1 MKPTLAKRPLI
12 RIAVVG
18 SDPLQFV
25 GFQAVFHSERDFELI
40 CSSPSDV
47 ETQHNI
53 DLVLLGDRSGENLFD
68 VMAILKKT
76 RPNLRI
82 IVVGSAME
90 DEAIL
95 NAIAF
100 GAKGYA
106 DATASPAEFVQAIR
120 TVSEGSVWVSRR
132 ILSMLIERVN
142 SSPRRLFH
150 GDGPSFTGREIQVLE
165 FLVGGRS
172 NKEIGDALAT
182 FHRKSEGR
190 EERKPR
196 GRSRGLEPERSV
208 CAVVFK
214 RVIKHFDGILF

>member
-1 MKPTLAKRPLI
+1 MKRTLSKKPLV

-25 GFQAVFHSERDFELI
+25 GFRAVFHSERDFDLI
-40 CSSPSDV
+40 CSSPSDA

-53 DLVLLGDRSGENLFD
+53 DLVLLGDRPGQNLVD
-68 VMAILKKT
+68 VMATLKKT

-95 NAIAF
+95 KAIAF
-100 GAKGYA
+100 GAKGYVDAAALPA
-106 DATASPAEFVQAIR
+106 DFVQAIR

-132 ILSMLIERVN
+132 VLSIFIERVN
-142 SSPRRLFH
+142 SSPGRLFH
-150 GDGPSFTGREIQVLE
+150 GDRPSFTGREREVLE

-172 NKEIGDALAT
+172 NKEIGAAL
-182 FHRKSEGR
+182 GI
-190 EERKPR
+190 EERTVKAHISKLMQKNGVKNR
-196 GRSRGLEPERSV
+196 LALSV
-208 CAVVFK
+208 HAITHSLVSSSSNPN
-214 RVIKHFDGILF
+214 